1 MEAKTVAF
9 LVAWLVVGAV
19 SFRLLWHVFIR
30 GSRGKGSGSD
40 PTS

>member
-19 SFRLLWHVFIR
+19 SLWLLWQVFIR
-30 GSRGKGSGSD
+30 GTRNKGSGSD
-40 PTS
+40 PS